1 MELVVL
7 ALVAF
12 GASLLTF
19 FSGFG
24 LGTLLLPAMLLYFP
38 PELAVALTA
47 VVHLSSN
54 LFKGILLGKHAN
66 VKVLLQFGLPAALTA
81 WFGAWLLGR
90 MTPTTNWFE
99 WNGQGMHGTVT
110 PLKVLLALIM
120 IGFALL
126 ELWPRFQRWQ
136 LDAKWMPVGGLLSG
150 FFGGLSGHQGALR
163 SAFLVRAGL
172 SKEVFVATGV
182 VIAIGID
189 ISRISVYAG
198 TLSWDLLQEFRWV
211 LSVAIAAAMLGVW
224 IGRRLLQKVTMRFV
238 QYMVALLLLV
248 VALLLGSGVL

>member
-66 VKVLLQFGLPAALTA
+66 VKVLLQFGLPAALAA
-81 WFGAWLLGR
+81 WLGAWLLGR

-99 WNGQGMHGTVT
+99 WNGLGMHGTVT

-136 LDAKWMPVGGLLSG
+136 LDPKWMPVGGLLSG

-182 VIAIGID
+182 VIATGID

-224 IGRRLLQKVTMRFV
+224 IGRRLLQKVTMQVV
-238 QYMVALLLLV
+238 QRIVAIMLILI
-248 VALLLGSGVL
+248 ALLLGSGLI

>member
-66 VKVLLQFGLPAALTA
+66 VKVLLQFGLPAALAA
-81 WFGAWLLGR
+81 WLGAWLLGR

-182 VIAIGID
+182 VIATGID

-224 IGRRLLQKVTMRFV
+224 IGRRLLQKVTMQVV
-238 QYMVALLLLV
+238 QHIVAFMLILI
-248 VALLLGSGVL
+248 ALLLGSGLI

>member
-1 MELVVL
+1 MDIIWL

-54 LFKGILLGKHAN
+54 LFKGILLGRQAN
-66 VKVLLQFGLPAALTA
+66 VQVLLKFGVPAMFAA
-81 WFGAWLLGR
+81 WLGAWLLGK
-90 MTPTTNWFE
+90 MTPTTTWFE
-99 WNGQGMHGTVT
+99 WRWQGMQGTIT
-110 PLKVLLALIM
+110 PLKIIIATIM
-120 IGFALL
+120 IAFALL

-136 LDAKWMPVGGLLSG
+136 LDAKWMPMGGLLSG

-163 SAFLVRAGL
+163 SAFLMRTKL
-172 SKEVFVATGV
+172 TKEVFIATGV

-189 ISRISVYAG
+189 ISRITVYTG
-198 TLSWDLLQEFRWV
+198 TLSIDLLDTFKWV
-211 LSVAIAAAMLGVW
+211 LLVATAAAMLGVW
-224 IGRRLLQKVTMRFV
+224 LGRRLLKKVTMQAV
-238 QYMVALLLLV
+238 QRLAAVMLVVIALLLATGLI
-248 VALLLGSGVL
+248 

>member
-1 MELVVL
+1 MELFFL
-7 ALVAF
+7 AVVAF

-47 VVHLSSN
+47 VVHLASN
-54 LFKGILLGKHAN
+54 LFKGILLGRHAN
-66 VKVLLQFGLPAALTA
+66 VKVLLQFGLPAVVAA
-81 WFGAWLLGR
+81 WFGAWLLGK
-90 MTPTTNWFE
+90 MSPTSVWVE
-99 WNGQGMHGTVT
+99 WSWKGLSGTIT

-120 IGFALL
+120 MTFAGL

-136 LDAKWMPVGGLLSG
+136 LDAKWMPLGGVLSG

-163 SAFLVRAGL
+163 AAFLVRAGL
-172 SKEVFVATGV
+172 SKEVFIATGV

-189 ISRISVYAG
+189 LSRMTVYAG
-198 TLSWDLLQEFRWV
+198 TLSAALLDEFKWV
-211 LSVAIAAAMLGVW
+211 LLVAAGAAMLGVW
-224 IGRRLLQKVTMRFV
+224 LGRRLLQKVTMRFV
-238 QYMVALLLLV
+238 QYIVALLLILI
-248 VALLLGSGVL
+248 ALLLGSGLL